1 MSKKRRSFTSEFK
14 FQVVMELLT
23 GQKRRVELLREHQ
36 LSDSTLERWVQQF
49 RERGPEIFTREQPDH
64 SAEARIAELERV
76 IGRLTVELEA
86 AHVSWRPV
94 PGKKASSWLNS
105 R

>member
-1 MSKKRRSFTSEFK
+1 MA
-14 FQVVMELLT
+14 LLT
-23 GQKRRVELLREHQ
+23 GQKRRVELCREHQ

-49 RERGPEIFTREQPDH
+49 QERGPEIFVRELPNNN
-64 SAEARIAELERV
+64 AEARVAELERV

-86 AHVSWRPV
+86 A
-94 PGKKASSWLNS
+94 KKVSSWLDS

>member
-1 MSKKRRSFTSEFK
+1 MGKTRRSFSPEFK

-23 GQKRRVELLREHQ
+23 GRKRRVEILREHQ
-36 LSDSTLERWVQQF
+36 LSDSTLERWCQQF
-49 RERGPEIFTREQPDH
+49 RERGPRIFNRDDRGRSVDE
-64 SAEARIAELERV
+64 ERIAELERV

-86 AHVSWRPV
+86 S
-94 PGKKASSWLNS
+94 KKASNWLKS

>member
-1 MSKKRRSFTSEFK
+1 MTKKRRNFTPEFK

-23 GQKRRVELLREHQ
+23 GQKRRVELLRAHQ

-49 RERGPEIFTREQPDH
+49 RERGPEIFRRERQDNG
-64 SAEARIAELERV
+64 AEAQIAELERV

-86 AHVSWRPV
+86 T
-94 PGKKASSWLNS
+94 KKASNWLKS

>member
-1 MSKKRRSFTSEFK
+1 MSKKRRSFPSEFK

-36 LSDSTLERWVQQF
+36 LSDSTVERWVQQF

-86 AHVSWRPV
+86 A
-94 PGKKASSWLNS
+94 KKASSWLNS

>member
-1 MSKKRRSFTSEFK
+1 MA
-14 FQVVMELLT
+14 LLT

-49 RERGPEIFTREQPDH
+49 RERGPEIFARERQD
-64 SAEARIAELERV
+64 SGEAAQIAELERV

-86 AHVSWRPV
+86 AKKVS
-94 PGKKASSWLNS
+94 GWLRS

>member
-1 MSKKRRSFTSEFK
+1 MGKKRRSFSPEFK

-23 GQKRRVELLREHQ
+23 GRKRRVEILREHQ
-36 LSDSTLERWVQQF
+36 LSDSTLERWCQQF
-49 RERGPEIFTREQPDH
+49 EERGPRIFHREERGR
-64 SAEARIAELERV
+64 SADEERMAELERV

-86 AHVSWRPV
+86 S
-94 PGKKASSWLNS
+94 KKASNWLKS

>member
-1 MSKKRRSFTSEFK
+1 MGRRRRTFTAEFK

-23 GQKRRVELLREHQ
+23 GQKRRVEICRQHK
-36 LSDSTLERWVQQF
+36 LSDSTLERWCQQL
-49 RERGPEIFTREQPDH
+49 RERGPEVFAGNRHGNAGE
-64 SAEARIAELERV
+64 ERISELERV

-86 AHVSWRPV
+86 A
-94 PGKKASSWLNS
+94 KKASNWLGS